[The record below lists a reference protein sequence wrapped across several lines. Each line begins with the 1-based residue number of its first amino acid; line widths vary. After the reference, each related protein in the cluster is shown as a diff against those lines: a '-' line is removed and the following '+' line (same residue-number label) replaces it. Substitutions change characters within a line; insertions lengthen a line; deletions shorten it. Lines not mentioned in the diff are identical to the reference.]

1 MKVGVQDVQG
11 LGSTFGKDNPEPS
24 SHEPPTMEP
33 GTCHTD
39 YWLKNK
45 RGKIGGKYTVQRLNE
60 VSGCQEHDGA

>member
-1 MKVGVQDVQG
+1 MKVGAQDVQG

-24 SHEPPTMEP
+24 SHELLTMEP

-60 VSGCQEHDGA
+60 VSGRQEPDGA